1 MPSHLKRKTHLS
13 CYIHVPAVESSDLFQ
28 VSIILF
34 NLRILNWTH
43 RGRLFSHCFLCFG
56 DFSCQLILSSLF
68 WLLCS
73 LFLSSLN
80 QWIWLFHTHNAM
92 TQLIGNQIY
101 FNQCC
106 NSLLNNP
113 LVKSWSLKP
122 NVCTQVVEIFWVPFF
137 NQRLPDVVYLYART
151 FNCLILQCC
160 SVSIISTSFH
170 RPAILNFNASE
181 TLPLNVQPSLHL
193 VSFFFYSMWK
203 LHEMKWN
210 TIFGHVRFQGRF
222 GLEEI
227 SLMGWAA
234 FEYCSDVILNLDTLN
249 LSEYLLYVW

>member
-1 MPSHLKRKTHLS
+1 MFQLLNPQTFFRCLLYFLILEFWTEPIGVDYSHT
-13 CYIHVPAVESSDLFQ
+13 AF
-28 VSIILF
+28 
-34 NLRILNWTH
+34 
-43 RGRLFSHCFLCFG
+43 CFG

-122 NVCTQVVEIFWVPFF
+122 NVCTQVVEIFWVTFF